1 MKSRTLFLFG
11 MLAVTCILN
20 ACSSGPVMKVHPSS
34 ASIQQLAVQPNGDWK
49 ITLRIQN
56 FSTMSMHYSAF
67 DAKLRIAGNDAGE
80 IRLAPDVDIVADNG
94 DIVETILKTSVK
106 LPASGDFTYQLK
118 GTIDT
123 SEPKAHF
130 RLDYSS
136 RLSPVPGVPNT
147 YR

>member
-1 MKSRTLFLFG
+1 MKLLRIPVLFVFACV
-11 MLAVTCILN
+11 LA
-20 ACSSGPVMKVHPSS
+20 ACSNGPVRKVHPST
-34 ASIQQLAVQPNGDWK
+34 ASIQQLAVQADGSWK

-67 DAKLRIAGNDAGE
+67 DAKLKIGAAEAGE
-80 IRLAPDVDIVADNG
+80 IMLTPDLDIVANSGDVIELRLKPATKLPPNG
-94 DIVETILKTSVK
+94 DFS
-106 LPASGDFTYQLK
+106 YQLT

-130 RLDYSS
+130 KIDVSS
-136 RLSPVPGVPNT
+136 RLSPVPGVAHT